1 MTIKQTEP
9 MAHSKNKRVVV
20 LLIGTV
26 CLMGGLSFASVP
38 LYRLFC
44 QVTGFAGTPRVAAE
58 ASFADAMPVTRPMQV
73 RFDSSVSQQ
82 LHWSFRPMQQ
92 TISMRAGERILAFYE
107 AENIGQEESVG
118 HAIFNVTPLKAAQYF
133 VKVDCFCFQNQ
144 RLAAGK
150 KIVMPVA
157 FYIDPAIDNDESVD
171 DVSVITLSYTFYASD
186 LSDEDYVS
194 NEEKK

>member
-1 MTIKQTEP
+1 
-9 MAHSKNKRVVV
+9 MAHSKNRQVVV
-20 LLIGTV
+20 LLVGAV
-26 CLMGGLSFASVP
+26 FLMGGLSFASVP

-73 RFDSSVSQQ
+73 RFDSSVSQH

-92 TISMRAGERILAFYE
+92 TLSLRAGERILAFYE
-107 AENIGQEESVG
+107 AENIGQNESVG
-118 HAIFNVTPLKAAQYF
+118 QAIFNVTPLKAARYF

-150 KIVMPVA
+150 KVVMPVA
-157 FYIDPAIDNDESVD
+157 FYIDPAIGDDDSVD

-186 LSDEDYVS
+186 LSDEEYVS
-194 NEEKK
+194 NEEIN